1 MVFDS
6 EVLRS
11 FVAVAETLSFSE
23 AARRLGVSQSTISQR
38 IGRLERQTGRV
49 LLVRDTHSVAVS
61 DGGSLMLTHARRILA
76 AVDEA
81 SAAFSTAEPAVH
93 VRFGSADDLA
103 MTQLPGI
110 LRMLR
115 RSHPLMTVEVTV
127 GQSAFLL
134 RRLAAGALDLVY
146 VRRESGMPEGTLVRR
161 EQLVWAAHRSL
172 YVEAD
177 HPVPLVI
184 YQTPSQSRSVALDA
198 LEAANRRWRI
208 TCTARDVSGILAG
221 VRAGLG
227 VSVFPLSMMPA
238 DLAVVEPGASL
249 PDLGTVEFVLLENPR
264 SAPASVAPV
273 RELIASAG
281 ASLPA

>member
-1 MVFDS
+1 MFDS

-49 LLVRDTHSVAVS
+49 LLLRDTHSVAVS
-61 DGGSLMLTHARRILA
+61 DGGALMLTHARRILA

-81 SAAFSTAEPAVH
+81 AGAFSAAETPVH

-103 MTQLPGI
+103 LTQLPGI

-115 RSHPLMTVEVTV
+115 RSHPLTTVEVTV

-134 RRLAAGALDLVY
+134 KRLAAGALDLVY
-146 VRRESGMPEGTLVRR
+146 VRREPGMAEGTLVRR
-161 EQLVWAAHRSL
+161 EQLVWGSHRSI

-177 HPVPLVI
+177 QPVPLVI
-184 YQTPSQSRSVALDA
+184 YQTPSHSRSVALDA
-198 LEAANRRWRI
+198 LEAANRRWQI

-227 VSVFPLSMMPA
+227 VSVFPQSMMPA
-238 DLAVVEPGASL
+238 DLAVVDQAAGL
-249 PDLGTVEFVLLENPR
+249 PELGSVEFVVLANPR
-264 SAPASVAPV
+264 SAAATVAPF
-273 RELIASAG
+273 RELIATAG
-281 ASLPA
+281 VGAPA